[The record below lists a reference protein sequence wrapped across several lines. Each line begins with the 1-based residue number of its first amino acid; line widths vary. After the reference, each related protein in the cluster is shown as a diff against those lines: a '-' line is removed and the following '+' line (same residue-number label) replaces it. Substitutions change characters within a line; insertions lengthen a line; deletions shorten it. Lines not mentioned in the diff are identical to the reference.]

1 MRLQPKETPT
11 ARSPAEGGRVART
24 IDRVKGSS
32 IVLVV
37 LALVAAVIG
46 YAVAYAVISALP
58 LPAGLAQLA
67 VLFVPVFIAGL
78 CMIPF
83 VAPLLDRMAKR
94 DLEAHRAAQAAANRN
109 PQDPEPP
116 AS

>member
-1 MRLQPKETPT
+1 
-11 ARSPAEGGRVART
+11 
-24 IDRVKGSS
+24 VKASS

-46 YAVAYAVISALP
+46 YAVAYALISALP
-58 LPAGLAQLA
+58 LPAGLSQLA

-94 DLEAHRAAQAAANRN
+94 DLEAHRAAQAAADQT
-109 PQDPEPP
+109 PPDPEPP
-116 AS
+116 AN

>member
-1 MRLQPKETPT
+1 
-11 ARSPAEGGRVART
+11 
-24 IDRVKGSS
+24 VKASS
-32 IVLVV
+32 IVLAV

-46 YAVAYAVISALP
+46 YAVSYVVISALP

-94 DLEAHRAAQAAANRN
+94 DLEAHRAEQAAADQTPRN
-109 PQDPEPP
+109 PEPP
-116 AS
+116 AD

>member
-1 MRLQPKETPT
+1 VPENAQ
-11 ARSPAEGGRVART
+11 ARRT
-24 IDRVKGSS
+24 IDRVKASS

-37 LALVAAVIG
+37 LALVAAVVG
-46 YAVAYAVISALP
+46 YAVSYVVISALP

-94 DLEAHRAAQAAANRN
+94 DLEAHRAAQAAADRT
-109 PQDPEPP
+109 PRDPEPP